1 MDDFA
6 GKVKFVPMAQEME
19 KKKLWHK
26 FRGESQMWEKAKIT
40 HFKYNP
46 EISLMRSLIYLMI
59 VLLTKRKIIQNLEF
73 NS

>member
-1 MDDFA
+1 MDDFCWESEICSYGPGN
-6 GKVKFVPMAQEME
+6 GKNN
-19 KKKLWHK
+19 LWHK

-59 VLLTKRKIIQNLEF
+59 VLLTKRKKFKI
-73 NS
+73 